1 VAKLK
6 NLEENLS
13 SFKVNITLINSSK
26 ANLKF
31 LVEIRRLKK
40 LKFNDEA
47 SILIQAIFLQN
58 NYCSYKKP
66 MSSK

>member
-13 SFKVNITLINSSK
+13 SFKVNITLINSSEV
-26 ANLKF
+26 NLKF

>member
-1 VAKLK
+1 MAKLK